1 MNDSEVHS
9 LILDRVDDLEDDEMR
24 SFLRDVLEH
33 ERDIVKEPRAEYAEH
48 YKELVDK
55 YVGNKSLGE
64 YSDG

>member
-33 ERDIVKEPRAEYAEH
+33 ERDIVQEPRAEYADH
-48 YKELVDK
+48 YRQLVDK